1 MYSGSYH
8 FLLKILTTVVTM
20 CAFCC
25 PSLLLEYRHWTSGYH
40 FFTVCIVKQWNG
52 LVREVVWSPSL
63 ELFKIQLSKVLSSLF
78 LSPSWAYF
86 VRHPEVLSSLYY
98 PTILFHLDFRDNC
111 MDIFLILNSFLHFE
125 LLHLKE
131 STEFSLPMFLIKDW
145 PCSHLMKRRCKM
157 TRFRSGCPGHN
168 PRVTE
173 RPLPSLR
180 KVSEE
185 SQDFKNTLF
194 LCIFLLG
201 KTTCLLTV
209 VMLRQFLLSVLV
221 FVDPFLKVNRNF
233 FWSIIGTMFH
243 LCRWA
248 GCCSLS
254 SQITVNRLFGCF

>member
-25 PSLLLEYRHWTSGYH
+25 PSLLLEYRHWTWGYH

-86 VRHPEVLSSLYY
+86 VRHPEVLSSLYH

-145 PCSHLMKRRCKM
+145 PCCVRRPDLGVGVQDTIPEWQRGLCHHWVKCLKRARISKI
-157 TRFRSGCPGHN
+157 
-168 PRVTE
+168 
-173 RPLPSLR
+173 
-180 KVSEE
+180 
-185 SQDFKNTLF
+185 LF
-194 LCIFLLG
+194 SCVFSFLVRLHAFLLYW
-201 KTTCLLTV
+201 C
-209 VMLRQFLLSVLV
+209 
-221 FVDPFLKVNRNF
+221 
-233 FWSIIGTMFH
+233 
-243 LCRWA
+243 
-248 GCCSLS
+248 
-254 SQITVNRLFGCF
+254 